1 MSDVFAEGGA
11 MSEGVKY
18 PMLHVMIRGSMF
30 ECEQVRDAR
39 VELAAAER
47 SALDYA
53 RIDALRLAAEKE
65 VDVLAGELEVARKRI
80 GELEI
85 ALRLLLTG
93 MRECNALIATDCRC
107 TLHVHVSAAKQV
119 LDRGQS

>member
-1 MSDVFAEGGA
+1 

-18 PMLHVMIRGSMF
+18 RALKFVCEARGGNIP
-30 ECEQVRDAR
+30 EWNDAR

-47 SALDYA
+47 TALDYA

-80 GELEI
+80 ADLTKACESALETLSPAEFETLNDKTCSI
-85 ALRLLLTG
+85 IRAALG
-93 MRECNALIATDCRC
+93 
-107 TLHVHVSAAKQV
+107 
-119 LDRGQS
+119 GQS